1 MKTLHLNI
9 IRGFLL
15 SLTFLAVRTNS
26 ISQGRVVINEYM
38 PWPGNTCGTTA
49 EFVELLNFGPG
60 PMNIGCYILTDG
72 DYSITIPA
80 NTILQPG
87 QFYLISGQDILPAPC
102 GNIDSTVTVHL
113 NWNTCNCTSGSIPTT
128 GDGFLTDG
136 GSANEQLVLL
146 DPNLKIIDAVAR
158 SLPVETSSQITTST
172 ASGQCT
178 ALVFDLDSMTIN
190 YETIGESAGRGNS
203 FARKLDG
210 DCGWVKD
217 PQQSANATNNTPG
230 DASDVTYSFYY
241 LNALACPDDGSI
253 SVTVHASD
261 YSDVFPMSYILAFD
275 SDSDG
280 VFESTDT
287 YIYDTVINPNTITI
301 NNLVPGTYRLTV
313 ASVKGCYLQTFYF
326 TILDC
331 IIALPLKLISFNVHK
346 NNNDI
351 GCHWT
356 TENSETLK
364 KIIIERSS
372 DGLQFSSFTAI
383 PVPPN
388 ISSLWSSSYLFR
400 NDNAD
405 MPFFRLRLQSQNGRE
420 VLSPAIKLSTD
431 GFLVNRI
438 WPNPVNDQLFA
449 QYSTAI
455 TGIFEYKIFSLS
467 NQMVINGTIP
477 LLSGTNSFS
486 IPVQRIQSGT
496 YLLVLQPGNY
506 SLKPARL
513 RFVKL

>member
-1 MKTLHLNI
+1 
-9 IRGFLL
+9 
-15 SLTFLAVRTNS
+15 
-26 ISQGRVVINEYM
+26 M
-38 PWPGNTCGTTA
+38 PWPGNACGTTA

-72 DYSITIPA
+72 DYSITFPA

-87 QFYLISGQDILPAPC
+87 QFYLISGQDTLPEPC
-102 GNIDSTVTVHL
+102 GNIDSTVTAHL
-113 NWNTCNCTSGSIPTT
+113 NWNTCNCTSAAIPIT

-136 GSANEQLVLL
+136 GTANEQLVLM
-146 DPNLKIIDAVAR
+146 DPALNIVDAVAR
-158 SLPVETSSQITTST
+158 SLPVETSSQITSSD
-172 ASGQCT
+172 AGGQCT
-178 ALVFDLDSMTIN
+178 AQVFNLDSMTIN

-230 DASDVTYSFYY
+230 DASDVTYSFNYI
-241 LNALACPDDGSI
+241 NSIACPDDGSI
-253 SVTVHASD
+253 SVTVHASN

-287 YIYDTVINPNTITI
+287 YIYDTASNPNTITI
-301 NNLVPGTYRLTV
+301 DSLIPGTYRLTV

-331 IIALPLKLISFNVHK
+331 FIALPVKLISFNVYK
-346 NNNDI
+346 NNNNI
-351 GCHWT
+351 ECHWT

-364 KIIIERSS
+364 RIMIERST
-372 DGLQFSSFTAI
+372 DGLQFSFFTDI
-383 PVPPN
+383 PIPPN
-388 ISSLWSSSYLFR
+388 ISSLWSSGYLYG
-400 NDNAD
+400 DVNAD

-420 VLSPAIKLSTD
+420 VLSPVIKLSAD
-431 GFLVNRI
+431 ELWINRV
-438 WPNPVNDQLFA
+438 WPNPVHSQLFA
-449 QYSTAI
+449 EYFTAAP
-455 TGIFEYKIFSLS
+455 GVFEYKIFSLS
-467 NQMVINGTIP
+467 NQMVVSGIISLRT
-477 LLSGTNSFS
+477 GTNSFS
-486 IPVQRIQSGT
+486 IPVQNI
-496 YLLVLQPGNY
+496 QPGIYMLIVQSRNR
-506 SLKPARL
+506 SFKPARL